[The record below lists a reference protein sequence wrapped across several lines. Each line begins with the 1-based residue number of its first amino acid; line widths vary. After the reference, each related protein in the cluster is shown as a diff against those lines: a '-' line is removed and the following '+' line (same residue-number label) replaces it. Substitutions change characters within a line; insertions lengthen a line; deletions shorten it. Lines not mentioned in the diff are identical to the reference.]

1 MKINNSLSQKY
12 LLDYPVEAARI
23 LEQVSAE
30 DVAAFFVELP
40 LQTAALVFAAMLPEK
55 SALCLERIEGIP
67 AVKLL
72 TEMPVTSAAR
82 IFRLLNPKKQETL
95 MNSISEKTKK
105 RLRRYLNYPASSA
118 GALLDL
124 KFDMLPENIT
134 VADAIRRIEHLGH
147 SVNCELYIVN
157 DLHQLVGMIELGRL
171 LTSNHHS
178 QLRDIMTRK
187 SQPISVHAMA
197 DSLPA
202 HPGWVSRRRLP
213 VVERDNTLIGVL
225 EYRHLQKVLG
235 DMDSTSTRDP
245 VEGFLSLTR
254 LYWISLAQLMNS
266 FFSVSRKETRSFKR
280 SDNGEGK

>member
-1 MKINNSLSQKY
+1 MNINNSLSQKY
-12 LLDYPVEAARI
+12 LLDYPIEAARV

-30 DVAAFFVELP
+30 DVAALIVELP
-40 LQTAALVFAAMLPEK
+40 IDTAALVFAAMLPEK
-55 SALCLERIEGIP
+55 SAVCLERIEGAP

-72 TEMPVTSAAR
+72 TQMPVTSAAR
-82 IFRLLNPKKQETL
+82 IFRLLSVTKQEAL
-95 MNSISEKTKK
+95 MSSISEKTKK

-134 VADAIRRIEHLGH
+134 VADAVRRIEHLGH
-147 SVNCELYIVN
+147 SVSCELYIVN

-178 QLRDIMTRK
+178 PLRSIMTRK
-187 SQPISVHAMA
+187 SQPVSVHAMA
-197 DSLPA
+197 ESLPA
-202 HPGWVSRRRLP
+202 HPGWVNRRRLP

-225 EYRHLQKVLG
+225 EYRRLQEVMADTG
-235 DMDSTSTRDP
+235 SSSSRDP
-245 VEGFLSLTR
+245 VESFLSLTR
-254 LYWISLAQLMNS
+254 LYWVSLAQLLNS
-266 FFSVSRKETRSFKR
+266 FFSVSRNESPSFKR